1 MSQNLRNVAIIAHVD
16 HGKTTLVD
24 GLLRQTGT
32 FRANQ
37 DMGDCVM
44 DSNELE
50 RERGITILAK
60 NTVVTYKDTRI
71 NIIDTP
77 GHADFGGEVE
87 RVLSMADGVLL
98 LVDAAE
104 GPMPQTRFV
113 LQKAFSHHLKPIVVV
128 NKIDKPEAR
137 PQEVVNEV
145 FDLFIDLDADE
156 AALDF
161 PVFYGSGRQGW
172 MSADLAAAKQGGE
185 GKNLQPLFEAI
196 LHQIPAPKD
205 DPAQP
210 LQFRVTTLDWSDYV
224 GRIAIGRVHRG
235 RIKANERV
243 VHLSRTGAQKEVT
256 VRGVYRFV
264 GLSREETKEI
274 EAGDL
279 CGIYGV
285 DEIQIGDTLAALERP
300 EAMPVIAIDE
310 PTMTIVMR
318 VNDSPFAGKDG
329 GKFLTSRHLRERL
342 EKEMRVN
349 VALRVEPGDTADSF
363 TLSGRGV
370 MHLGFLL
377 ETMRRE
383 GYEFAVMKPHVL
395 YKHIDG
401 EKQEPIEYLTVDA
414 PGDAIGKVIEILG
427 TRKAE
432 LLKMDRKGSFTRL
445 EFTVPARGLI
455 GVRSRLLN
463 ATQGQATMHHV
474 FHGYGTF
481 RGPIEERTAG
491 VLVSMAQG
499 STTFYALDGLRD
511 RGVFF
516 VPEGAEV
523 YEGMVVGENC
533 KDNDLV
539 VNVVREK
546 KATNVRSST
555 KETFV
560 KMPPPRSFSVED
572 ALEYVGEDELVEIT
586 AKSVRLRKV
595 QLKETERKRSE
606 RSSRETV

>member
-1 MSQNLRNVAIIAHVD
+1 MAQKLRNVAIIAHVD

-32 FRANQ
+32 FRDNQ
-37 DMGDCVM
+37 AVGECVM

-60 NTVVTYKDTRI
+60 NTVVTYRDTRI

-113 LQKAFSHHLKPIVVV
+113 LQKAFSHRLKPIVVV

-156 AALDF
+156 AALEF

-172 MSADLAAAKQGGE
+172 MTPDLAAAREGGE

-196 LHQIPAPKD
+196 LAHIPPPKD

-235 RIKANERV
+235 VVRPNDRV
-243 VHLSRTGAQKEVT
+243 VHLSRSGSQREVT

-264 GLSREETKEI
+264 GLGREEAESV

-279 CGIYGV
+279 CGIHGI
-285 DEIQIGDTLAALERP
+285 DNIEIGDTLAALERP
-300 EAMPVIAIDE
+300 EAMPIIAIDE

-318 VNDSPFAGKDG
+318 VNDSPFAGRDG
-329 GKFLTSRHLRERL
+329 GKFLTSRHLRDRL
-342 EKEMRVN
+342 DKELRVN
-349 VALRVEPGDTADSF
+349 IALRVEPGDSADSF
-363 TLSGRGV
+363 KLSGRGV

-383 GYEFAVMKPHVL
+383 GYEFAVAKPQVL
-395 YKHIDG
+395 FKTVDG
-401 EKQEPIEYLTVDA
+401 ERQEPIEYLTVDA
-414 PGDAIGKVIEILG
+414 PAEAVGKVIEILG

-432 LLKMDRKGSFTRL
+432 LLKMDRKGTFTRL

-463 ATQGQATMHHV
+463 ATAGEATMHHV
-474 FHGYGTF
+474 FFGYGPF

-499 STTFYALDGLRD
+499 QTTFYALDGLRD
-511 RGVFF
+511 RGTFF

-523 YEGMVVGENC
+523 YEGMIVGEHC

-560 KMPPPRSFSVED
+560 KLPPPRSFNVED
-572 ALEYVGEDELVEIT
+572 ALEYVGDDELVEVT
-586 AKSVRLRKV
+586 AKAVRLRKL
-595 QLKETERKRSE
+595 QLREADRKRSE
-606 RSSRETV
+606 RRSEAGA

>member
-1 MSQNLRNVAIIAHVD
+1 MALNLRNVAIIAHVD

-32 FRANQ
+32 FRENQ
-37 DMGDCVM
+37 SVGECVM

-50 RERGITILAK
+50 KERGITILAK
-60 NTVVTYKDTRI
+60 NTVVTYQGTRI

-113 LQKAFSHHLKPIVVV
+113 LQKAFSHHLRPIVVV

-137 PQEVVNEV
+137 PEEVVNEV

-156 AALDF
+156 AALEF

-172 MSADLAAAKQGGE
+172 MTTDLAAARQGGE
-185 GKNLQPLFEAI
+185 GKNLKTLFDAI
-196 LHQIPAPKD
+196 LQHIPAPKD
-205 DPAQP
+205 NPEDG

-235 RIKANERV
+235 RVHPNDRV
-243 VHLSRTGAQKEVT
+243 VHLSRTGTQKEVSI
-256 VRGVYRFV
+256 RGVYRFI

-279 CGIYGV
+279 CGIYGI
-285 DEIQIGDTLAALERP
+285 ENIEIGDTLAALERP
-300 EAMPVIAIDE
+300 EAMPIIAIDE

-342 EKEMRVN
+342 EKELRVN
-349 VALRVEPGDTADSF
+349 VALRVEPGATADSF
-363 TLSGRGV
+363 KLSGRGV

-383 GYEFAVMKPHVL
+383 GYEFAVQKPQVLMKET
-395 YKHIDG
+395 DG
-401 EKQEPIEYLTVDA
+401 ERQEPIEYLTVDA
-414 PGDAIGKVIEILG
+414 PADAVGKVIEILG
-427 TRKAE
+427 NRKAE
-432 LLKMDRKGSFTRL
+432 MLKMDRKGTFTRL

-463 ATQGQATMHHV
+463 ATAGEATMHHV
-474 FHGYGTF
+474 FHGYGAY

-491 VLVSMAQG
+491 VLISMAQG
-499 STTFYALDGLRD
+499 QTTFYALDGLRD
-511 RGVFF
+511 RGTFF

-539 VNVVREK
+539 VNIVREK
-546 KATNVRSST
+546 KATNIRSAG

-560 KMPPPRSFSVED
+560 KMPPPRAFNIED
-572 ALEYVGEDELVEIT
+572 ALEYVGEDELVEVT
-586 AKSVRLRKV
+586 AKSIRLRK
-595 QLKETERKRSE
+595 QYLKETDRKRNERRSE
-606 RSSRETV
+606 PV

>member
-1 MSQNLRNVAIIAHVD
+1 MAQNIRNVAIIAHVD

-32 FRANQ
+32 FRDNQ
-37 DMGDCVM
+37 AVGDCVM

-50 RERGITILAK
+50 KERGITILAK
-60 NTVVTYKDTRI
+60 NTVVEFKGTRI
-71 NIIDTP
+71 NIVDTP

-113 LQKAFSHHLKPIVVV
+113 LQKAFTHGLKPIVVV

-156 AALDF
+156 SALDF

-172 MSADLAAAKQGGE
+172 MTADLAAARQGGE
-185 GKNLQPLFEAI
+185 GKNLQTLFDAI
-196 LHQIPAPKD
+196 VSYIPAPKD
-205 DPAQP
+205 DPELP
-210 LQFRVTTLDWSDYV
+210 LQFRVTSLDWSDFV

-235 RIKANERV
+235 RMKANERV
-243 VHLSRTGAQKEVT
+243 MHLSRTGTQREVNL
-256 VRGVYRFV
+256 RGVYRFV
-264 GLSREETKEI
+264 GLSREETKVI

-285 DEIQIGDTLAALERP
+285 ENIEIGDTIAAIERP

-329 GKFLTSRHLRERL
+329 GKFMTSRHLRDRL
-342 EKEMRVN
+342 EKELRVN
-349 VALRVEPGDTADSF
+349 VALRVEPGDGADSF
-363 TLSGRGV
+363 KLSGRGV

-383 GYEFAVMKPHVL
+383 GFEFAVQKPMVL
-395 YKHIDG
+395 FKTIDN
-401 EKQEPIEYLTVDA
+401 ERQEPIEYLTVDA
-414 PGDAIGKVIEILG
+414 PADAVGKVIEILG

-463 ATQGQATMHHV
+463 ATAGQATMHHV
-474 FHGYGTF
+474 FHGYGAF
-481 RGPIEERTAG
+481 RGNIEERTSG

-499 STTFYALDGLRD
+499 QTTFYAMDGLRD
-511 RGVFF
+511 RGSFF
-516 VPEGAEV
+516 VGEGVEV
-523 YEGMVVGENC
+523 YEGMLVGEHC

-546 KATNVRSST
+546 KATNIRSSN

-560 KMPPPRSFSVED
+560 KLPPPRSFSVED
-572 ALEYVGEDELVEIT
+572 ALEYVGEDELVEVT
-586 AKSVRLRKV
+586 SKSVRLRK
-595 QLKETERKRSE
+595 QYLKETDRKRSDR
-606 RSSRETV
+606 RSETA

>member
-1 MSQNLRNVAIIAHVD
+1 MALNLRNVAIIAHVD

-32 FRANQ
+32 FRENQ
-37 DMGDCVM
+37 SVGECVM

-50 RERGITILAK
+50 KERGITILAK
-60 NTVVTYKDTRI
+60 NTVVSYQGTRI

-113 LQKAFSHHLKPIVVV
+113 LQKAFSHHLRPIVVV
-128 NKIDKPEAR
+128 NKIDKPDAR
-137 PQEVVNEV
+137 PEEVVNEV

-156 AALDF
+156 AALEF

-172 MSADLAAAKQGGE
+172 MTADLAAARQGGE
-185 GKNLQPLFEAI
+185 GKNLQPLFDAI
-196 LHQIPAPKD
+196 LQHIPAPKD
-205 DPAQP
+205 NPDEG

-235 RIKANERV
+235 RVHPNDRV
-243 VHLSRTGAQKEVT
+243 VHLSRTGTQKEVSL
-256 VRGVYRFV
+256 RGLYRFV

-279 CGIYGV
+279 CGIYGI
-285 DEIQIGDTLAALERP
+285 ENIEIGDTLAALERP
-300 EAMPVIAIDE
+300 EAMPIIAIDE

-342 EKEMRVN
+342 EKELRVN
-349 VALRVEPGDTADSF
+349 VALRVEQGATADSF
-363 TLSGRGV
+363 KLSGRGV

-383 GYEFAVMKPHVL
+383 GYEFAVAKPQVLMKDV
-395 YKHIDG
+395 DG
-401 EKQEPIEYLTVDA
+401 ERQEPIEYLTVDA
-414 PGDAIGKVIEILG
+414 PADAVGKVIEILG
-427 TRKAE
+427 NRKAE
-432 LLKMDRKGSFTRL
+432 MLKMDRKGTFTRL

-463 ATQGQATMHHV
+463 ATAGEATMHHV
-474 FHGYGTF
+474 FHGYGPY

-491 VLVSMAQG
+491 VLISMAQG
-499 STTFYALDGLRD
+499 QSTFYALDGLRD
-511 RGVFF
+511 RGTFF
-516 VPEGAEV
+516 VPEGVEV
-523 YEGMVVGENC
+523 YEGMVVGEHC

-539 VNVVREK
+539 VNIVREK
-546 KATNVRSST
+546 KATNIRSSG

-560 KMPPPRSFSVED
+560 KMPPPRAFNIED
-572 ALEYVGEDELVEIT
+572 ALEYVGEDELVEVT
-586 AKSVRLRKV
+586 AKSIRLRK
-595 QLKETERKRSE
+595 QHLKETDRKRNE
-606 RSSRETV
+606 RRNEPV

>member
-1 MSQNLRNVAIIAHVD
+1 MAQDIRNIAIIAHVD

-32 FRANQ
+32 FRSNQ
-37 DMGDCVM
+37 EVNECVM

-50 RERGITILAK
+50 KERGITILAK
-60 NTVVTYKDTRI
+60 NTVVTYQGTRI
-71 NIIDTP
+71 NIVDTP

-113 LQKAFSHHLKPIVVV
+113 LAKAFQHHLKPIVLV

-137 PQEVVNEV
+137 PEEVVNEV

-156 AALDF
+156 EALEF

-172 MSADLAAAKQGGE
+172 ACKDLAEARKGGE
-185 GKNLQPLFEAI
+185 GKNLTTLFDAI
-196 LHQIPAPKD
+196 VSHIPAPKD
-205 DPAQP
+205 DPTAP

-224 GRIAIGRVHRG
+224 GRIGIGRVHRG
-235 RIKANERV
+235 TMKSATRV
-243 VHLSRTGAQKEVT
+243 AHLSRTGTKKECN
-256 VRGVYRFV
+256 VRGVLRFV
-264 GLSREETKEI
+264 GLSREETKEVA
-274 EAGDL
+274 AGDL
-279 CGIYGV
+279 CAIYGIE
-285 DEIQIGDTLAALERP
+285 DLQIGDTVAAVEQP
-300 EAMPVIAIDE
+300 EAMPIVAIDE
-310 PTMTIVMR
+310 PTMSILMR

-329 GKFLTSRHLRERL
+329 GKFLTSRHIRERL

-349 VALRVEPGDTADSF
+349 VALRVEQGDTSDSF
-363 TLSGRGV
+363 MLSGRGV

-383 GYEFAVMKPHVL
+383 GYEFSVAKPHVL
-395 YKHIDG
+395 YKEENG
-401 EKQEPIEYLTVDA
+401 EKLEPIEYLTVDT
-414 PGDAIGKVIEILG
+414 PGDSVGKVIEILG

-432 LLKMDRKGSFTRL
+432 LLKMDKKGTFTRL

-463 ATQGQATMHHV
+463 ATAGEATMHHV
-474 FHGYGTF
+474 FHGYGAF
-481 RGPIEERTAG
+481 RGAIEERVNG
-491 VLVSMAQG
+491 VLISMAG
-499 STTFYALDGLRD
+499 GGATFYALDGLRD
-511 RGVFF
+511 RGIFF
-516 VPEGAEV
+516 VPEGTEV
-523 YEGMVVGENC
+523 YEGMVVGEHC
-533 KDNDLV
+533 KDNDLC
-539 VNVVREK
+539 VNLSREK

-560 KMPPPRSFSVED
+560 KMPPPRVFGVED
-572 ALEYVGEDELVEIT
+572 ALEYVGEDEYVEIT
-586 AKSVRLRKV
+586 PKAVRMRKV
-595 QLKETERKRSE
+595 YLRESDRKRYD
-606 RSSRETV
+606 RQRETV

>member
-1 MSQNLRNVAIIAHVD
+1 MPQDIRNVAIIAHVD

-32 FRANQ
+32 FRENQ
-37 DMGDCVM
+37 QVGECVM

-50 RERGITILAK
+50 KERGITILAK
-60 NTVVTYKDTRI
+60 NTVVSYLGTRI

-113 LQKAFSHHLKPIVVV
+113 LSKAFAHHLKPIVVV
-128 NKIDKPEAR
+128 NKVDKPEAR
-137 PQEVVNEV
+137 PEEVVNEV
-145 FDLFIDLDADE
+145 FDLFIDLDAEE
-156 AALDF
+156 AALEF

-172 MSADLAAAKQGGE
+172 ATPDLAAARQGAQ
-185 GKNLQPLFEAI
+185 GKNLKPLFDAI
-196 LHQIPAPKD
+196 LAHIPAPKD
-205 DPAQP
+205 DPAGP

-235 RIKANERV
+235 TMRAGMRV
-243 VHLSRTGAQKEVT
+243 AHLSRTGTRKDTT
-256 VRGVYRFV
+256 VRGVLRFV
-264 GLSREETKEI
+264 GLQREEAKEVQ
-274 EAGDL
+274 AGDL
-279 CGIYGV
+279 CAVHGV
-285 DEIQIGDTLAALERP
+285 EDIEIGDTLAALEQP
-300 EAMPVIAIDE
+300 DAMPVIAIDE
-310 PTMTIVMR
+310 PTMSIVMR
-318 VNDSPFAGKDG
+318 VNDSPFAGRDG
-329 GKFLTSRHLRERL
+329 GKYLTSRHLRERL
-342 EKEMRVN
+342 EKELRVN

-363 TLSGRGV
+363 MLSGRGV

-383 GYEFAVMKPHVL
+383 GYEFSVAKPHVL
-395 YKHIDG
+395 FKEENG
-401 EKQEPIEYLTVDA
+401 EKLEPIEYLTVDVPA
-414 PGDAIGKVIEILG
+414 ESVGKVIEILG

-432 LLKMDRKGSFTRL
+432 LLKMDRKGTFTRI

-463 ATQGQATMHHV
+463 ATQGEATMHHV
-474 FHGYGTF
+474 FHGYGPF
-481 RGPIEERTAG
+481 RGAIEERTAG
-491 VLVSMAQG
+491 VLISMAGG
-499 STTFYALDGLRD
+499 SATFYALDGLRD
-511 RGVFF
+511 RGTFF
-516 VPEGAEV
+516 VPEGTEV
-523 YEGMVVGENC
+523 YEGMVVGEHC

-539 VNVVREK
+539 VNLSREK

-560 KMPPPRSFSVED
+560 KMPPPRVFGVED
-572 ALEYVGEDELVEIT
+572 ALEYVAEDEFVEIT
-586 AKSVRLRKV
+586 PKSVRMRKV
-595 QLKETERKRSE
+595 FLKENERKRND
-606 RSSRETV
+606 RSQRQTV

>member
-1 MSQNLRNVAIIAHVD
+1 MAQNIRNVAIIAHVD

-32 FRANQ
+32 FRDNQ
-37 DMGDCVM
+37 AVTDCVM

-50 RERGITILAK
+50 KERGITILAK
-60 NTVVTYKDTRI
+60 NTVVTYKDIRI
-71 NIIDTP
+71 NIVDTP

-87 RVLSMADGVLL
+87 RELSMADGVLL

-113 LQKAFSHHLKPIVVV
+113 LQKAFNHHLKPIVVV
-128 NKIDKPEAR
+128 NKIDKPEDR

-156 AALDF
+156 AALEF

-172 MSADLAAAKQGGE
+172 MTSDLAAARQGGE
-185 GKNLQPLFEAI
+185 GKNLQTLFDAI
-196 LHQIPAPKD
+196 LSHIPAPKD
-205 DPAQP
+205 DPEQP
-210 LQFRVTTLDWSDYV
+210 LQFRVTSLDWSDYV
-224 GRIAIGRVHRG
+224 GRTAIGRVHRG
-235 RIKANERV
+235 RVKPNDRV
-243 VHLSRTGAQKEVT
+243 VHLSRNGTQREVT
-256 VRGVYRFV
+256 LRGVQRFI
-264 GLSREETKEI
+264 GLSREETKLI

-285 DEIQIGDTLAALERP
+285 ENIEIGDTLAALERP
-300 EAMPVIAIDE
+300 EAMPIIAIDE

-329 GKFLTSRHLRERL
+329 GKFLTSRHLRDRL
-342 EKEMRVN
+342 DKELRVN
-349 VALRVEPGDTADSF
+349 VALRVEPGEGADSF
-363 TLSGRGV
+363 KLSGRGV

-383 GYEFAVMKPHVL
+383 GFEFAVQKPQVL
-395 YKHIDG
+395 FKTIDG

-414 PGDAIGKVIEILG
+414 PADAVGKVIEILG
-427 TRKAE
+427 TRKAG
-432 LLKMDRKGSFTRL
+432 LLKMDRKGTFTRL

-463 ATQGQATMHHV
+463 ATAGQATMHHV
-474 FHGYGTF
+474 FHGYGAF
-481 RGPIEERTAG
+481 RGAIEERVSG

-499 STTFYALDGLRD
+499 QTTFYAMDGLRD
-511 RGVFF
+511 RGTFF

-523 YEGMVVGENC
+523 YEGMLVGEHC

-560 KMPPPRSFSVED
+560 KLPPPRSFGVED
-572 ALEYVGEDELVEIT
+572 ALEYVGEDELVEVT
-586 AKSVRLRKV
+586 AKSIRLRK
-595 QLKETERKRSE
+595 LYLRETDRKRSDR
-606 RSSRETV
+606 RSEAQA

>member
-1 MSQNLRNVAIIAHVD
+1 MQRNIRNVAIIAHVD

-32 FRANQ
+32 FRDNQ
-37 DMGDCVM
+37 AVGECVM

-50 RERGITILAK
+50 KERGITILAK
-60 NTVVTYKDTRI
+60 NTVVDYLGVRI

-113 LQKAFSHHLKPIVVV
+113 LAKAFSHHLKPIVVV
-128 NKIDKPEAR
+128 NKVDKADAR
-137 PQEVVNEV
+137 PEEVVNEI

-156 AALDF
+156 AALEF

-172 MSADLAAAKQGGE
+172 MTSDLAAARQGGE
-185 GKNLQPLFEAI
+185 GKDLKTLFDAI
-196 LHQIPAPKD
+196 LSHIPAPAD
-205 DPAQP
+205 DPNGS

-235 RIKANERV
+235 TMKSTSRV
-243 VHLSRTGAQKEVT
+243 MHISRTGKQKEVS
-256 VRGVYRFV
+256 VRGVLRFS
-264 GLSREETKEI
+264 GLGREETKEVL
-274 EAGDL
+274 AGDL
-279 CGIYGV
+279 CAIYGI
-285 DEIQIGDTLAALERP
+285 EAIEIGDTVSAVDQPA
-300 EAMPVIAIDE
+300 AMPVIAIDE
-310 PTMTIVMR
+310 PTMSIVMR
-318 VNDSPFAGKDG
+318 VNDAPFAGRDG

-342 EKEMRVN
+342 EKELRVN
-349 VALRVEPGDTADSF
+349 VALRVEPGDTADCF

-383 GYEFAVMKPHVL
+383 GFEFSVAKPHVL
-395 YKHIDG
+395 YKEENG
-401 EKQEPIEYLTVDA
+401 ERLEPIEYLTVDVPA
-414 PGDAIGKVIEILG
+414 VAVGKVIEILG

-432 LLKMDRKGSFTRL
+432 LLKMDRKGTFTRL

-463 ATQGQATMHHV
+463 ATAGEATMHHV
-474 FHGYGTF
+474 FHGYGTH
-481 RGPIEERTAG
+481 RGNIEERTAG
-491 VLVSMAQG
+491 VLISMAGG
-499 STTFYALDGLRD
+499 SVTFYALDGLRD
-511 RGVFF
+511 RGTFF
-516 VPEGAEV
+516 VPEGTEV

-533 KDNDLV
+533 KDNDLC
-539 VNVVREK
+539 VNLSREK

-560 KMPPPRSFSVED
+560 KMPPPRVFGVED
-572 ALEYVGEDELVEIT
+572 SLEYVAEDELIEIT
-586 AKSVRLRKV
+586 PKSIRMRKLY
-595 QLKETERKRSE
+595 LKEADRKRHG
-606 RSSRETV
+606 RQRETV